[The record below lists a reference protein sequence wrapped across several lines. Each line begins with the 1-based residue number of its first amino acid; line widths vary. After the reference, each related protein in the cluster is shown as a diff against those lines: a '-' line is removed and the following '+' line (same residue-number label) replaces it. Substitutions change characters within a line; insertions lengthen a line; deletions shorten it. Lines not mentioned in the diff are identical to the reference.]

1 VISFGASVYPR
12 RRDARIAPPDEGLA
26 DRGPSA
32 RTTDIRPV
40 ETLVQPGSDLVAAS
54 RERRSSR
61 LSGRDRRVTFAS
73 AAAFAVTAGLLA
85 GVTSGRHF
93 SLGLAV
99 VLIAAY
105 ALASRVEFEVGTGS
119 AVATQL
125 VFVPMLF
132 LLPAGVVPL
141 CVLVALVAG
150 SLPEVVRHETHPQRF
165 ALQFVSSWHAVG
177 PAVVV
182 LSVGDPRPAWSRFAL
197 LVAALAAQFA
207 FDLTSSAI
215 RTRFVLGVELRE
227 HLRVLGWVYLVDT
240 ALAPCGFAVAV
251 GAAGSPYASV
261 APLPVIGILALLARE
276 RQRRIDT
283 ALELGRAYRGTAF
296 LLGDL
301 LEADDAYTGSHSRDV
316 VEISVAVA
324 RELALSTADR
334 SAVELTALLHDVGK
348 IRVPHEIL
356 NKPGPLTPDERQV
369 METHTVEGETMLLR
383 VGGALKDIG
392 QLVRSSHERYDGA
405 GYPDGLAGDAIP
417 LPSRIVSC
425 CDAFHA
431 MTSDRPYRR
440 ARAVGDALAE
450 LERCAGTQFDPVVV
464 AALARVVEHG
474 TRQTD

>member
-1 VISFGASVYPR
+1 MTGGNSWAG
-12 RRDARIAPPDEGLA
+12 
-26 DRGPSA
+26 
-32 RTTDIRPV
+32 TTDIFPV
-40 ETLVQPGSDLVAAS
+40 ETLLQTGSDLVAAS
-54 RERRSSR
+54 RERRAAC

-73 AAAFAVTAGLLA
+73 AAAFAATAGLLA

-93 SLGLAV
+93 NVGLAA

-132 LLPAGVVPL
+132 LLPAGLVPL

-150 SLPEVVRHETHPQRF
+150 AFPEVLRHETHPQRF

-177 PAVVV
+177 PALV
-182 LSVGDPRPAWSRFAL
+182 LLAAGDPQPAWSRFAL
-197 LVAALAAQFA
+197 VVGALAAQFA

-215 RTRFVLGVELRE
+215 RTRFVLGVELKE

-240 ALAPCGFAVAV
+240 ALTPCGFAVAV
-251 GAAGSPYASV
+251 AAAGSPYASV

-276 RQRRIDT
+276 RHRRIDT

-316 VEISVAVA
+316 VEISTDVAK
-324 RELALSTADR
+324 ELGLSATDR
-334 SAVELTALLHDVGK
+334 RAVELTALLHDVGK

-356 NKPGPLTPDERQV
+356 NKPGPLTPAERKV

-383 VGGALKDIG
+383 VGGALRDIG
-392 QLVRSSHERYDGA
+392 QLVRSSHERYDGT
-405 GYPDGLAGDAIP
+405 GYPDRLAGDAIP

-431 MTSDRPYRR
+431 MTSDRPYRQ
-440 ARAVGDALAE
+440 ARAVGDALTE
-450 LERCAGTQFDPVVV
+450 LERCAGTQFDPAVV
-464 AALARVVEHG
+464 AALVRVVERG
-474 TRQTD
+474 PRLTD